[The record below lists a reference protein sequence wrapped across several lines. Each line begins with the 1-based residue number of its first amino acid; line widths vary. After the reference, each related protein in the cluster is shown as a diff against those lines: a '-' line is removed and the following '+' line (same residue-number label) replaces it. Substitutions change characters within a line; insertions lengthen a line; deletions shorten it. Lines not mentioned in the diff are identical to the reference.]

1 MFLVVEHFEKY
12 LTGYIIRIIANHTKL
27 VRKQLAEIQTQK
39 VFGQNLAFQDGK
51 VLFQISPISILL
63 YRYQRS
69 KQPNASGRI
78 ILRNVRRI
86 ALKSIIRR

>member
-39 VFGQNLAFQDGK
+39 VFGQNLAFQAGK
-51 VLFQISPISILL
+51 VLFQVMYLQYAQL
-63 YRYQRS
+63 F
-69 KQPNASGRI
+69 ADLSG
-78 ILRNVRRI
+78 NVVLMLFW
-86 ALKSIIRR
+86 A